1 MGTSARR
8 TNAPEIR
15 GDARGALD
23 VVQVQLGDH
32 WVHLQEEGEAL
43 ADPARGAED
52 RDLWREESV
61 SVVFAFFFLS
71 RAIDRMATVAAI
83 SRSRAATPRHRA
95 RRERATPRGSRGA
108 DDRRSR
114 GARTR

>member
-43 ADPARGAED
+43 ADPDRGAED
-52 RDLWREESV
+52 RDLCRV
-61 SVVFAFFFLS
+61 
-71 RAIDRMATVAAI
+71 
-83 SRSRAATPRHRA
+83 
-95 RRERATPRGSRGA
+95 
-108 DDRRSR
+108 
-114 GARTR
+114 

>member
-52 RDLWREESV
+52 RDLCRV
-61 SVVFAFFFLS
+61 
-71 RAIDRMATVAAI
+71 
-83 SRSRAATPRHRA
+83 
-95 RRERATPRGSRGA
+95 
-108 DDRRSR
+108 
-114 GARTR
+114 